1 MKLDIATIIQG
12 LIVVWASWQ
21 LQIMTKR
28 SDEQSEIN
36 QKVLTQ
42 LEVMQ
47 TENKMRDKRID
58 KLEENR

>member
-1 MKLDIATIIQG
+1 MKLDVTTIIQG
-12 LIVVWASWQ
+12 LIVGWALWQ

>member
-12 LIVVWASWQ
+12 LIVCWAAWQ

>member
-1 MKLDIATIIQG
+1 MKLYVTTILQG
-12 LIVVWASWQ
+12 FIVGWALWQ

-28 SDEQSEIN
+28 SDEQSDIN

-58 KLEENR
+58 KLEESR

>member
-1 MKLDIATIIQG
+1 MKLYVTTIIQG
-12 LIVVWASWQ
+12 LIVGWALWQ

-28 SDEQSEIN
+28 SDEQSAIN